1 MKTGFRIQDMA
12 IIALDAALLCVLAPL
27 AIPAGPVPFTLATLA
42 VYLCAAVTG
51 MRRGT
56 LSVLLYIL
64 IGAVGVPVFS
74 GFAGGVQKLIGLTG
88 GYLAGYVLCVVP
100 DRGKRHTLGGARRLR
115 VPVHSVRHPQNRAG
129 HGGRLSRAPPAG
141 QARAFVKKCLPAL
154 IHGLRRKI
162 GNGCADISGKRCSS
176 SSVGLRHPYV
186 GSAVVPNHVSAMASQ
201 LALF

>member
-88 GYLAGYVLCVVP
+88 GYLAGYVLCALAAGFLI
-100 DRGKRHTLGGARRLR
+100 DRFPHTWWVYPLAMMLGTVLLYLLGTVWFLIVGKGTLWAALVACVFPFIPFDILNIALATAVGYPVRHRLARR
-115 VPVHSVRHPQNRAG
+115 
-129 HGGRLSRAPPAG
+129 
-141 QARAFVKKCLPAL
+141 
-154 IHGLRRKI
+154 GL
-162 GNGCADISGKRCSS
+162 
-176 SSVGLRHPYV
+176 L
-186 GSAVVPNHVSAMASQ
+186 
-201 LALF
+201 

>member
-88 GYLAGYVLCVVP
+88 GYLAGYVLCALAAGFLI
-100 DRGKRHTLGGARRLR
+100 DRFPHTWWVYPLAMMLGTVLLYLLGT
-115 VPVHSVRHPQNRAG
+115 VW
-129 HGGRLSRAPPAG
+129 
-141 QARAFVKKCLPAL
+141 FL
-154 IHGLRRKI
+154 I
-162 GNGCADISGKRCSS
+162 
-176 SSVGLRHPYV
+176 V
-186 GSAVVPNHVSAMASQ
+186 
-201 LALF
+201 

>member
-42 VYLCAAVTG
+42 VYLCTAVTG

-56 LSVLLYIL
+56 LSVLPYIL

-88 GYLAGYVLCVVP
+88 GYLAGYVLCALAAGFLI
-100 DRGKRHTLGGARRLR
+100 DRFPHTWWVYPLAMMLGTVLLYLLGTVWFLIVGKGTLWAALVACVFPFIPFDILKIALATAVGYPVRHRLARR
-115 VPVHSVRHPQNRAG
+115 
-129 HGGRLSRAPPAG
+129 
-141 QARAFVKKCLPAL
+141 
-154 IHGLRRKI
+154 GL
-162 GNGCADISGKRCSS
+162 
-176 SSVGLRHPYV
+176 L
-186 GSAVVPNHVSAMASQ
+186 
-201 LALF
+201 

>member
-42 VYLCAAVTG
+42 VYLCTAVTG

-88 GYLAGYVLCVVP
+88 GYLAGYVLCALAAGFLI
-100 DRGKRHTLGGARRLR
+100 DRFPPHLVGLSAGHDAGDGAALLGTVWFLIVGKGTLWAALVACVFPFIPFDILKIALATAVGYPVRHRLARR
-115 VPVHSVRHPQNRAG
+115 
-129 HGGRLSRAPPAG
+129 
-141 QARAFVKKCLPAL
+141 
-154 IHGLRRKI
+154 GL
-162 GNGCADISGKRCSS
+162 
-176 SSVGLRHPYV
+176 L
-186 GSAVVPNHVSAMASQ
+186 
-201 LALF
+201 